1 MSDANSKSEKSLED
15 RISSLEASMSRLLI
29 AGGVLALF
37 GLSAGGL
44 LWSGYASL
52 RDKEI
57 SVRNDFSQLE
67 KDYAAA
73 QENIASIKA
82 ENVRIFTEALDK
94 YDKMSQSYLELRT
107 KVLCANEAAEDAL
120 RKAGDLT
127 KAVGLAKESA
137 DQSAAIAN
145 KNATILSDVRTQA
158 QQIGTACTLV
168 RDMQSAM
175 EAYLADKLKQLDG
188 QRAVKMATFEVSVT
202 GFQSTCTFVN
212 GKSIPYPRTIGG
224 SYSNSTVVVPENS
237 VCLVKTIGSY
247 SEVRIHESIR
257 DRVIVETKGF
267 QNRVSYFK

>member
-15 RISSLEASMSRLLI
+15 RVSSLEASMSRLLI

-120 RKAGDLT
+120 RKAGD
-127 KAVGLAKESA
+127 
-137 DQSAAIAN
+137 
-145 KNATILSDVRTQA
+145 
-158 QQIGTACTLV
+158 
-168 RDMQSAM
+168 
-175 EAYLADKLKQLDG
+175 
-188 QRAVKMATFEVSVT
+188 
-202 GFQSTCTFVN
+202 
-212 GKSIPYPRTIGG
+212 
-224 SYSNSTVVVPENS
+224 
-237 VCLVKTIGSY
+237 
-247 SEVRIHESIR
+247 H
-257 DRVIVETKGF
+257 
-267 QNRVSYFK
+267 